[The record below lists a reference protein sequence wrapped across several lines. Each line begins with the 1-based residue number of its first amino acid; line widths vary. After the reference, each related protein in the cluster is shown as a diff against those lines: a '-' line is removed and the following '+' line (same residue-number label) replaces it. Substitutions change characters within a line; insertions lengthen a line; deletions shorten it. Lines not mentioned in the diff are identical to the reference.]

1 MAFVA
6 DYLETRQKNF
16 NLVFCAW
23 LRLHLVM
30 NKCGFKE
37 ETEVRKALED
47 GLKGPWR
54 RVRIRSG
61 LQSGLEEFEEKVQGI
76 NNEPYL
82 EKLTEEVASLLGTGH
97 WVPSPQLLAA
107 LLTSLLMFRNN
118 RHFEGSSVHA

>member
-6 DYLETRQKNF
+6 DYLENRQKNF

-37 ETEVRKALED
+37 ETEVRKALEE

-54 RVRIRSG
+54 RVRIRPNFSD
-61 LQSGLEEFEEKVQGI
+61 F
-76 NNEPYL
+76 
-82 EKLTEEVASLLGTGH
+82 
-97 WVPSPQLLAA
+97 
-107 LLTSLLMFRNN
+107 
-118 RHFEGSSVHA
+118 